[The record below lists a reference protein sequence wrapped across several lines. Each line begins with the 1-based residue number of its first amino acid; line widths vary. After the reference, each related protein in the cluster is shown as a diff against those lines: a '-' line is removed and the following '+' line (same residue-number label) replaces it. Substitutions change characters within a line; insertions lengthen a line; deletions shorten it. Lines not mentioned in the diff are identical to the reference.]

1 MFIIDFFK
9 KLFGLNKKEE
19 SNENNKIETIEG
31 NTIPNIEKENILVSS
46 VNLNKEEI
54 SDKNDGNSNIL
65 VDSVSHSPEY
75 NDEHDHYWE
84 DNISEEEKES
94 GPISTEATQ
103 NFVNN
108 LVNDEEEDLSE
119 EYEEIP
125 DDPYSYYLDPTFST
139 DLIIDIKNI
148 LRPIVR
154 SYNYEKKD
162 TYAACTTSIKTLK
175 CFITVAQDS
184 ELLIFRPTQSD
195 TYNNSIAIFVR
206 GFIYNDFKSALIK
219 NKFTGLLLDC
229 YGGKILIRKKID

>member
-19 SNENNKIETIEG
+19 SNENNKIEIIEG
-31 NTIPNIEKENILVSS
+31 NTIPDIEKENILVSS

-54 SDKNDGNSNIL
+54 SDKNDDNSNIL

-75 NDEHDHYWE
+75 NDEHDNYWE
-84 DNISEEEKES
+84 NPIEEKEPDS
-94 GPISTEATQ
+94 ISTEAIQ
-103 NFVNN
+103 NFVDNP
-108 LVNDEEEDLSE
+108 VDEEEFEAVDL
-119 EYEEIP
+119 P
-125 DDPYSYYLDPTFST
+125 KDPHSYYFDPEFSS
-139 DLIIDIKNI
+139 DLIVDIKNI

-162 TYAACTTSIKTLK
+162 TYHACTTNIKTLK

-195 TYNNSIAIFVR
+195 SYNNTIAIFVR
-206 GFIYNDFKSALIK
+206 GFIFKDFKDALIK
-219 NKFTGLLLDC
+219 NNFTDLSLDC
-229 YGGKILIRKKID
+229 YGGKIFIRKKI

>member
-9 KLFGLNKKEE
+9 RLFGLNKKEE
-19 SNENNKIETIEG
+19 NNANNKIETIEG
-31 NTIPNIEKENILVSS
+31 NTIPNIEKEDILVSS

-54 SDKNDGNSNIL
+54 SNKNDDNSNIL
-65 VDSVSHSPEY
+65 VNSVSHSPEY
-75 NDEHDHYWE
+75 NDEHNNYWE
-84 DNISEEEKES
+84 NSTEEKES
-94 GPISTEATQ
+94 DSISTEAIQ
-103 NFVNN
+103 NFVDNP
-108 LVNDEEEDLSE
+108 VDEEKEENLE

-125 DDPYSYYLDPTFST
+125 DDPYSYYLDPIFSA
-139 DLIIDIKNI
+139 DLIVGIKNI

-229 YGGKILIRKKID
+229 YGGKIFIRKKI

>member
-54 SDKNDGNSNIL
+54 SAKNDDNSNIL

-75 NDEHDHYWE
+75 NDEHDNYWE
-84 DNISEEEKES
+84 NPIEEKES
-94 GPISTEATQ
+94 DSISTEAIQ
-103 NFVNN
+103 DFVDNP
-108 LVNDEEEDLSE
+108 VDEEEEEDLE

-125 DDPYSYYLDPTFST
+125 DDPYSGYLDPAFSS
-139 DLIIDIKNI
+139 DLIVDIKKI

-162 TYAACTTSIKTLK
+162 TYAACTTSVKTLK

-184 ELLIFRPTQSD
+184 KLLIFRPTQSD

-206 GFIYNDFKSALIK
+206 GFIYSDFKSALIK

-229 YGGKILIRKKID
+229 YGGKIFIRKKI

>member
-9 KLFGLNKKEE
+9 RLFGLNKNEE
-19 SNENNKIETIEG
+19 NNTNNKIETIEG

-54 SDKNDGNSNIL
+54 SDKNDDNSNIL
-65 VDSVSHSPEY
+65 VDSISHSPEY

-84 DNISEEEKES
+84 NSIEEKEFDS
-94 GPISTEATQ
+94 ISTEAMQ
-103 NFVNN
+103 NFVDNP
-108 LVNDEEEDLSE
+108 VDEEENLE

-125 DDPYSYYLDPTFST
+125 DDPYSYYLDPAFSS
-139 DLIIDIKNI
+139 DLIVDIKKI

-229 YGGKILIRKKID
+229 YGGKIFIRKKI